1 MAVHK
6 LPRMADVNDKR
17 RGWCFMFKRP
27 IGVARE
33 KPGRTGGLEMI
44 MAAMKRSANGKHLFK
59 SANDSYHVE
68 KFSENVPTANVD
80 KQRSYAPCVF

>member
-1 MAVHK
+1 MPGAANVAVHK

-33 KPGRTGGLEMI
+33 KPGRTSGLEMI
-44 MAAMKRSANGKHLFK
+44 MAAMKRSTNGKHLFK
-59 SANDSYHVE
+59 SANDSCHVE
-68 KFSENVPTANVD
+68 EKFPSE
-80 KQRSYAPCVF
+80 CG